1 MRRSLESSQQHSSLN
16 DDLMNFIE
24 EVPDQNEPENFYSTN
39 NKKSK
44 IHKSKRMLTEEIL
57 LHSSLDE
64 PLSSVKSDEKKEN
77 LNNSFSDSLSK
88 EEFNFN
94 TDAKKD
100 IINEYENQNQFT
112 YTKKIIDFSKPHC
125 KTQPNSERKK
135 FVYYYRYNQ
144 KKKHHFEDEEYDDDD
159 YEKQNVNDINIS
171 RPKKIVFKS
180 KNIGNTN
187 DFNFNSNNNSKISSI
202 NIVSSADQNKLNE
215 FFSSPSSKS
224 PSDNQYKK
232 FKSKKSEINYDFL
245 TKEESQMPR
254 SFQLNIEKP
263 KHIKKKVIKKKFKK
277 NKLNVNPLNINEHK
291 TSISNDIIE
300 LEKPKIRKNK
310 LIIKRK
316 YDKDKINKIISIQ
329 RWFKNYLLRKNKY
342 ACKIQSFWRGANVRN
357 LFIIFRKINYFKSAL
372 DKIFKNN
379 LSDMFHDFKSKLN
392 IEEKKINN
400 SAKKYQHKKIFSKKL
415 KTSKPKPKEKQE
427 TVETKGNDSNDNNKF
442 EIDKKRY
449 EDLLEIEN
457 KYKSLS
463 TKYED
468 LVKKYSDTKE
478 NDSLSNDSKND
489 RPFRLLGSPSGLSK
503 HKRNIFKNSSDEIHE
518 YLYEEQNS
526 VNLEKKL

>member
-1 MRRSLESSQQHSSLN
+1 MRKSLESSQQHSSLN
-16 DDLMNFIE
+16 EDLMDFIE
-24 EVPDQNEPENFYSTN
+24 EVPDQNEPENFYSSN

-64 PLSSVKSDEKKEN
+64 PLSSVKSDQKKEN

-94 TDAKKD
+94 TDVKKD

-112 YTKKIIDFSKPHC
+112 YTKKIIDFNNPHC

-144 KKKHHFEDEEYDDDD
+144 QKKHHFEDEEYDDDD
-159 YEKQNVNDINIS
+159 DDFEKQNVNDINIS

-180 KNIGNTN
+180 KNIGNPN

-215 FFSSPSSKS
+215 LFSSPSSKS
-224 PSDNQYKK
+224 PSDTQYKK

-245 TKEESQMPR
+245 TKEEISQMPR

-277 NKLNVNPLNINEHK
+277 NINIHK
-291 TSISNDIIE
+291 TSLSNDIE

-316 YDKDKINKIISIQ
+316 YDIDKINKIIAIQ
-329 RWFKNYLLRKNKY
+329 RCFKDYFLRKNKY
-342 ACKIQSFWRGANVRN
+342 ACKIQTFWRGANVRN

-379 LSDMFHDFKSKLN
+379 LYDLFHDFKSKLN
-392 IEEKKINN
+392 IEGKK
-400 SAKKYQHKKIFSKKL
+400 K
-415 KTSKPKPKEKQE
+415 
-427 TVETKGNDSNDNNKF
+427 
-442 EIDKKRY
+442 
-449 EDLLEIEN
+449 
-457 KYKSLS
+457 
-463 TKYED
+463 
-468 LVKKYSDTKE
+468 
-478 NDSLSNDSKND
+478 
-489 RPFRLLGSPSGLSK
+489 
-503 HKRNIFKNSSDEIHE
+503 
-518 YLYEEQNS
+518 
-526 VNLEKKL
+526 

>member
-16 DDLMNFIE
+16 EDLMDFIE

-171 RPKKIVFKS
+171 RPKKIVLKS
-180 KNIGNTN
+180 KT
-187 DFNFNSNNNSKISSI
+187 
-202 NIVSSADQNKLNE
+202 
-215 FFSSPSSKS
+215 
-224 PSDNQYKK
+224 
-232 FKSKKSEINYDFL
+232 
-245 TKEESQMPR
+245 
-254 SFQLNIEKP
+254 
-263 KHIKKKVIKKKFKK
+263 
-277 NKLNVNPLNINEHK
+277 
-291 TSISNDIIE
+291 ISNT
-300 LEKPKIRKNK
+300 
-310 LIIKRK
+310 
-316 YDKDKINKIISIQ
+316 NKII
-329 RWFKNYLLRKNKY
+329 K
-342 ACKIQSFWRGANVRN
+342 
-357 LFIIFRKINYFKSAL
+357 
-372 DKIFKNN
+372 
-379 LSDMFHDFKSKLN
+379 
-392 IEEKKINN
+392 
-400 SAKKYQHKKIFSKKL
+400 
-415 KTSKPKPKEKQE
+415 
-427 TVETKGNDSNDNNKF
+427 
-442 EIDKKRY
+442 
-449 EDLLEIEN
+449 
-457 KYKSLS
+457 
-463 TKYED
+463 
-468 LVKKYSDTKE
+468 
-478 NDSLSNDSKND
+478 
-489 RPFRLLGSPSGLSK
+489 
-503 HKRNIFKNSSDEIHE
+503 
-518 YLYEEQNS
+518 
-526 VNLEKKL
+526 

>member
-24 EVPDQNEPENFYSTN
+24 EVPDQNEPEKFYSTN

-277 NKLNVNPLNINEHK
+277 
-291 TSISNDIIE
+291 TS
-300 LEKPKIRKNK
+300 
-310 LIIKRK
+310 
-316 YDKDKINKIISIQ
+316 Q
-329 RWFKNYLLRKNKY
+329 
-342 ACKIQSFWRGANVRN
+342 
-357 LFIIFRKINYFKSAL
+357 
-372 DKIFKNN
+372 
-379 LSDMFHDFKSKLN
+379 M
-392 IEEKKINN
+392 
-400 SAKKYQHKKIFSKKL
+400 
-415 KTSKPKPKEKQE
+415 
-427 TVETKGNDSNDNNKF
+427 
-442 EIDKKRY
+442 
-449 EDLLEIEN
+449 
-457 KYKSLS
+457 
-463 TKYED
+463 
-468 LVKKYSDTKE
+468 
-478 NDSLSNDSKND
+478 
-489 RPFRLLGSPSGLSK
+489 
-503 HKRNIFKNSSDEIHE
+503 
-518 YLYEEQNS
+518 
-526 VNLEKKL
+526 